1 MNRKHIALL
10 TAVLALILISTGL
23 GSTVVFAHHNVAALY
38 DRTKVITVTGT
49 ITEFLLINPHTRIDF
64 EVKDENGN
72 VEKWTAW
79 SGPPAGMFR
88 RGWRKDSLKPGDK
101 IVITGAI
108 ARDGSKQMT
117 VQRLEPPDRS
127 VPVLTL
133 GAE

>member
-1 MNRKHIALL
+1 MNRSQTVVL
-10 TAVLALILISTGL
+10 AVLALVL
-23 GSTVVFAHHNVAALY
+23 GCTVVFAHHNISALY
-38 DRTKVITVTGT
+38 DRNKVVTVTGT
-49 ITEFLLINPHTRIDF
+49 VTEFLLINPHTRIDF
-64 EVKDENGN
+64 EVTDENGK

-101 IVITGAI
+101 ITVRGAE
-108 ARDGSKQMT
+108 ARDGSKQIT
-117 VQRLEPPDRS
+117 VQRLQPPDRS

>member
-1 MNRKHIALL
+1 VNRNQTAWL
-10 TAVLALILISTGL
+10 TCALALILISTGL
-23 GSTVVFAHHNVAALY
+23 GSSAVFAHHNVAALY
-38 DRTKVITVTGT
+38 DRTNVITVTGT

>member
-1 MNRKHIALL
+1 MAL
-10 TAVLALILISTGL
+10 VL
-23 GSTVVFAHHNVAALY
+23 GSTAVFAHHNIAALY
-38 DRTKVITVTGT
+38 DRNSVVTLTGK

-64 EVKDENGN
+64 EVTDENGA
-72 VEKWTAW
+72 VVKWTAW

-101 IVITGAI
+101 IVISGAT

>member
-1 MNRKHIALL
+1 MNRNQAGVLTVILAIAMTSGMLY
-10 TAVLALILISTGL
+10 
-23 GSTVVFAHHNVAALY
+23 AHHNISALY
-38 DRTKVITVTGT
+38 DRNSVVTMKGTV
-49 ITEFLLINPHTRIDF
+49 TEFLLINPHTRIDF
-64 EVKDENGN
+64 EVTDENGN
-72 VEKWTAW
+72 VTKWTAW

-101 IVITGAI
+101 IVITGAT
-108 ARDGSKQMT
+108 ARDGSKQIT

>member
-1 MNRKHIALL
+1 MKRTQAAVL
-10 TAVLALILISTGL
+10 TATLALILSSSL
-23 GSTVVFAHHNVAALY
+23 VFAHHNIAALY
-38 DRTKVITVTGT
+38 DRNSVVTLAGT

-64 EVKDENGN
+64 EVTDENGN
-72 VEKWTAW
+72 VVKWTAW

-88 RGWRKDSLKPGDK
+88 RGWKKNSLKPGDK
-101 IVITGAI
+101 ITITGAT

-127 VPVLTL
+127 LPVLTL

>member
-1 MNRKHIALL
+1 MNRKHIALFA
-10 TAVLALILISTGL
+10 AVLALVMS
-23 GSTVVFAHHNVAALY
+23 SSRVYAHHNTAALY
-38 DRTKVITVTGT
+38 DRSNVVTLTGT
-49 ITEFLLINPHTRIDF
+49 ITEFLLINPHTRIEF
-64 EVKDENGN
+64 EVTGENGN

-79 SGPPAGMFR
+79 SGPPSGMYR

-101 IVITGAI
+101 IVITGAT
-108 ARDGSKQMT
+108 ARDGSKQIT